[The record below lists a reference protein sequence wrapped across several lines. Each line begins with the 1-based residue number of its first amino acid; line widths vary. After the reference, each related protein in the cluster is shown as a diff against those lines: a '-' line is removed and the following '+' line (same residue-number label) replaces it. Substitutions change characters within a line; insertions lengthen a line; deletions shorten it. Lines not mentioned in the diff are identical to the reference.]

1 MVVAAAAVEVGEAG
15 SGRGELR
22 PRAAVARV
30 RRRESI
36 PRRDLI
42 GRVTS
47 PPAWKCASSPP
58 PRLALS
64 VPVDHPS
71 AWFSLGDAVPEG
83 MSTEGAVVA
92 AVVDAVSAAAAA
104 AAAAL
109 DG

>member
-22 PRAAVARV
+22 PRAAVVTRV
-30 RRRESI
+30 RRREHPA
-36 PRRDLI
+36 PRSHWSRDEP
-42 GRVTS
+42 TS
-47 PPAWKCASSPP
+47 VEVRELPPAS
-58 PRLALS
+58 RALR

-71 AWFSLGDAVPEG
+71 ACFSLGDAVPEG

>member
-1 MVVAAAAVEVGEAG
+1 
-15 SGRGELR
+15 
-22 PRAAVARV
+22 
-30 RRRESI
+30 
-36 PRRDLI
+36 
-42 GRVTS
+42 
-47 PPAWKCASSPP
+47 
-58 PRLALS
+58 

>member
-1 MVVAAAAVEVGEAG
+1 MEV
-15 SGRGELR
+15 REL
-22 PRAAVARV
+22 
-30 RRRESI
+30 
-36 PRRDLI
+36 
-42 GRVTS
+42 
-47 PPAWKCASSPP
+47 PPAS
-58 PRLALS
+58 RALR

-71 AWFSLGDAVPEG
+71 ACFSLGDAVPEG

>member
-1 MVVAAAAVEVGEAG
+1 
-15 SGRGELR
+15 
-22 PRAAVARV
+22 
-30 RRRESI
+30 
-36 PRRDLI
+36 
-42 GRVTS
+42 
-47 PPAWKCASSPP
+47 
-58 PRLALS
+58 

-71 AWFSLGDAVPEG
+71 AWLSLGDAVPEG